1 MRTIGRTLQVSPPVA
16 GAGLL
21 AMAVLLAAP
30 LARRYGRAPAARFAA
45 ASGASIA
52 GQQALVA
59 LALRRQVRSG
69 GTGRLSI
76 VDLMTLARGLTAAV
90 LLGLLASGVRDRGGL
105 AGWTGWLSLCGGSIA
120 CDWLDGPIARRLG
133 PVTLVATGAHEGPLR
148 EAIHR
153 LKYGNEPGLAA
164 ELGGLIASRLASDLA
179 RGAQVDAL
187 VPVRLHRSRERS
199 RGYDQACSLAAVAGA
214 LTGVPVR
221 PAIHRLRSGPAQATL
236 GRMERQANVRGVFVG
251 IAAALRGLRVALI
264 DDVAT
269 TGATLLDAAAA
280 ARACGAREVR
290 AYVVAFEE

>member
-1 MRTIGRTLQVSPPVA
+1 MA
-16 GAGLL
+16 GSA
-21 AMAVLLAAP
+21 
-30 LARRYGRAPAARFAA
+30 FA
-45 ASGASIA
+45 
-52 GQQALVA
+52 
-59 LALRRQVRSG
+59 
-69 GTGRLSI
+69 
-76 VDLMTLARGLTAAV
+76 
-90 LLGLLASGVRDRGGL
+90 GVRDVLVPPRCAGCGAGGT
-105 AGWTGWLSLCGGSIA
+105 WYCVTCRDSS
-120 CDWLDGPIARRLG
+120 DPIARRLG

-199 RGYDQACSLAAVAGA
+199 RGYDQACSLAAVAGS

-236 GRMERQANVRGVFVG
+236 GRMERQANVRGAFVG